1 MLMEQLTDHLEVQE
15 WSSSLVGLRKAVAEV
30 LRDRMGWERRCADKQ
45 QMLTGLLLRPPG
57 LP

>member
-30 LRDRMGWERRCADKQ
+30 LRDRMGWERRWADKQ
-45 QMLTGLLLRPPG
+45 QMLTGLLL
-57 LP
+57 